1 MAYKKKPPGER
12 IGHARYAKSDPR
24 YQDQGGPVT
33 RGITRR
39 DGIAIPEADPSW
51 LPIARSWFNSLKLS
65 GQCDLYEASDWMT
78 AIAAAKALDM
88 GLRSYNASLFA
99 QFARL
104 SERLGATFA
113 DRARARIVLDVPDV
127 TDTDEDAADT
137 VVYGWQSRLNAYRDR
152 KRED

>member
-1 MAYKKKPPGER
+1 MAYQKKPPGER
-12 IGHARYAKSDPR
+12 IGHPRFAKSDPR
-24 YQDQGGPVT
+24 YQDQGPPMT
-33 RGITRR
+33 RGLTRR

-78 AIAAAKALDM
+78 AVAAARALDM

-104 SERLGATFA
+104 SERLGSTFV
-113 DRARARIVLDVPDV
+113 DRSRARIVLDAPEP
-127 TDTDEDAADT
+127 TDADEDAAD
-137 VVYGWQSRLNAYRDR
+137 VVVHGWQARLNAYQDR
-152 KRED
+152 NRKD